1 MYALRFCT
9 STELQQM
16 TQSND
21 GPDVDIDSSIVVAL
35 RCLLLLPLIL
45 FLDPVPLELSM
56 ELPDSM
62 SLILLVCLLVG
73 ECSIDS
79 GIGLL

>member
-1 MYALRFCT
+1 MYALRLCT

-16 TQSND
+16 TQSKEGPEMD
-21 GPDVDIDSSIVVAL
+21 GDSSIVVTL
-35 RCLLLLPLIL
+35 RCLLLPLIL
-45 FLDPVPLELSM
+45 FLDPVPLELTT

-62 SLILLVCLLVG
+62 SPALMLCLLVG

-79 GIGLL
+79 GIGLP